1 LDCIYIYRAASLSA
15 SRFTPDAK
23 GGDVTE
29 TLYAIIEHGER
40 KKVKI
45 QDSSYGVDFF
55 TMRNG
60 FQWSGFRVDDEILSM
75 MQEAIEQYFKIIDK

>member
-1 LDCIYIYRAASLSA
+1 M
-15 SRFTPDAK
+15 
-23 GGDVTE
+23 TE

-45 QDSSYGVDFF
+45 QDSGYGVEFL

-75 MQEAIEQYFKIIDK
+75 MKEAIEQYFENIDNQKGEI